1 MGNERVWYMIDYSAT
16 KKKKEDNMDGLQGH
30 YAKRNKSDRE
40 RQMLYYLPD
49 S

>member
-1 MGNERVWYMIDYSAT
+1 
-16 KKKKEDNMDGLQGH
+16 MDGLQGH

-40 RQMLYYLPD
+40 RQMLYYLPFMWMWNLFFKKKD